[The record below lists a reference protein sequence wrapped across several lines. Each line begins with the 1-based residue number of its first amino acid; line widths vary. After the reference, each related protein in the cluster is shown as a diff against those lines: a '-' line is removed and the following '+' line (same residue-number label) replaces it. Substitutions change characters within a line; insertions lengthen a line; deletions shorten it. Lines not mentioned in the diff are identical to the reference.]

1 MLYTK
6 KGRLYLRKLKHL
18 DEPIDNKCNCQC
30 CREKITTNQL
40 WKWFLVRDL
49 RASTYTTLHN
59 IQFYADL
66 MREIRESIENG
77 TFSELKNTYFQTY
90 P

>member
-18 DEPIDNKCNCQC
+18 DEPIEKNCA
-30 CREKITTNQL
+30 CRACVEGVTMSQL
-40 WKWFLVRDL
+40 WTWFLAHDL

-59 IQFYADL
+59 IQFYADM
-66 MREIRESIENG
+66 MREIRESIEMG
-77 TFSELKNTYFQTY
+77 KFEELRETYGKVY
-90 P
+90 